1 MFSPLPHC
9 DRVAFGRA
17 SRGGKDIVLCV
28 ANLSPVP
35 RGPYRLGL
43 PRAGRWVERLN
54 TDSSYYG
61 GTDTGNLG
69 GIEAEP
75 IPWSQQAFSAEI
87 TLPPMGVLWL
97 VPEEKP
103 KP

>member
-1 MFSPLPHC
+1 VRERPSS
-9 DRVAFGRA
+9 DRARTSCLRTGCEPSLNSGA
-17 SRGGKDIVLCV
+17 SDVEVRPRSGG
-28 ANLSPVP
+28 
-35 RGPYRLGL
+35 
-43 PRAGRWVERLN
+43 
-54 TDSSYYG
+54 YYG

-75 IPWSQQAFSAEI
+75 IPWSQQTFSAEI

>member
-17 SRGGKDIVLCV
+17 SREGKDIVLCV

-35 RGPYRLGL
+35 RGP
-43 PRAGRWVERLN
+43 
-54 TDSSYYG
+54 YYG

>member
-1 MFSPLPHC
+1 M
-9 DRVAFGRA
+9 
-17 SRGGKDIVLCV
+17 
-28 ANLSPVP
+28 P

-43 PRAGRWVERLN
+43 PRPGRWVERLN

-69 GIEAEP
+69 GIEAEA
-75 IPWSQQAFSAEI
+75 IPWHQQAFSAEI

-97 VPEEKP
+97 VPEP
-103 KP
+103 SSRSA